1 MKHFALAAAAF
12 AVLTAAAHTASA
24 FCGFY
29 VSGSG
34 QKLANDATQVVM
46 MREGTRTSLAM
57 QNDYKGPPEKFAM
70 IIPVPVVLQK
80 DNVKTLPKDVF
91 AKIEELDAPR
101 LVEYWEQDPC
111 SLSGV
116 ADAFGAG
123 GLGLSGIGEG
133 GGGRGEGIGL
143 GVKVEAHFDVGE
155 YEIVILSAKD
165 STGLDTWLKQE
176 KYSIPEGAEPVLRP
190 YVAAGMKFFV
200 AKVDPAKVTF
210 ENGHAALSPLR
221 FHYDTDTFTLPVRLG
236 LLNSSGTQDL
246 IVHIIGKGK
255 RYEAANYPNVTIPT
269 NLDVEEATSSQFA
282 AFYAALFDRTAEKN
296 PKAVVTEYS
305 WDAGNCDPCPGPP
318 LDASQVA
325 TFGGDIMPTRVA
337 SVPGGGSLGGGQWG
351 GFYGGVQGYVLTR
364 LHLRYG
370 KDTLGDDIVFRE
382 APPIT
387 GGREGFARFGSD
399 AGAFRQERGSKPA
412 PENNFQARYVIRH
425 AWTGPMLCDHPERG
439 NWGGPPQT
447 DAAVLF
453 QPSSKPRAAT
463 KLAFAPRGQLQLASF
478 VSPSQVPEL
487 SLLAV
492 VAVPTPAMSAAAPD
506 AGAAAAKAKS
516 SGCLGCAVGG
526 GDPSAPL
533 ALGAAG
539 FVLLAWRRRY
549 LRRVRRKTDRNPR
562 P

>member
-1 MKHFALAAAAF
+1 MKRLALALAAAMVA
-12 AVLTAAAHTASA
+12 TATAPRAAA

-46 MREGTRTSLAM
+46 MREGTRTSLTM
-57 QNDYKGPPEKFAM
+57 QNDYRGPPENFAM
-70 IIPVPVVLQK
+70 IVPVPVVLQK
-80 DNVKTLPKDVF
+80 DNVKTLAKDVF

-111 SLSGV
+111 ESNEIGDS
-116 ADAFGAG
+116 FGAG
-123 GLGLSGIGEG
+123 GLGMIGTGAG
-133 GGGRGEGIGL
+133 GGGAGDGHGL
-143 GVKVEAHFDVGE
+143 GVKVEARFTVGE

-176 KYSIPEGAEPVLRP
+176 KYSIPDGAEPVLRP

-200 AKVDPAKVTF
+200 AKVDPTKVTF

-221 FHYDTDTFTLPVRLG
+221 FHYDAEAFSLPVRLG

-269 NLDVEEATSSQFA
+269 NLDVADATREQFA
-282 AFYAALFDRTAEKN
+282 PFYAALFDRTAEKN
-296 PKAVVTEYS
+296 PKAVVTEYA

-325 TFGGDIMPTRVA
+325 TFGGDVMPTHVA
-337 SVPGGGSLGGGQWG
+337 AQPGSGTSGGGAWG
-351 GFYGGVQGYVLTR
+351 YFGGVQGYVLTR

-370 KDTLGDDIVFRE
+370 KETLGEDIVFRE

-387 GGREGFARFGSD
+387 GGRE
-399 AGAFRQERGSKPA
+399 AFMGTATERGSKPA
-412 PENNFQARYVIRH
+412 PQNNFQARYVIRH
-425 AWTGPMLCDHPERG
+425 EWTGPMLCDHPARG
-439 NWGGPPQT
+439 IWGGPPRL
-447 DAAVLF
+447 DGSFLP
-453 QPSSKPRAAT
+453 PSSKPHVAT

-478 VSPSQVPEL
+478 VTPAQVPEL
-487 SLLAV
+487 SL
-492 VAVPTPAMSAAAPD
+492 VAAIAQAPTPAPSASAPLPD
-506 AGAAAAKAKS
+506 AGAGAAQAKPKS
-516 SGCLGCAVGG
+516 TGCLGCAVGSG
-526 GDPSAPL
+526 GTDAPL
-533 ALGAAG
+533 TLGGAG
-539 FVLLAWRRRY
+539 FVLLAVLRRYHRRRE
-549 LRRVRRKTDRNPR
+549 T
-562 P
+562 